1 MTTRDTPTVLQ
12 HRFVEISPGSVA
24 VRRADAPP
32 VPAPG
37 EALVRVLACG
47 ICGTDVSL
55 LHGMAL
61 PRGADYPVRP
71 GHEVAGEIVAV
82 EGPGHEVSVGDL
94 VVLHPLAP
102 CETCAEC
109 TSGREH
115 YCTRAR
121 VLGIHA
127 PGGLS
132 DRICWP
138 TSRMVVANGLEPTQ
152 AAVLADAVATAQ
164 RAVTLADLPAG
175 GSLCVLGAGGVGTH
189 VLELLR
195 IADPTATLV
204 AVANSSASTARLEA
218 LGFPALQGLDGIVRR
233 LRERFDPFDVV
244 VDFSGQDAAPARGV
258 RLLRPGGTL
267 LFGSVLGGDLNTGN
281 ATTVQ
286 VRELTVKGVYSAT
299 MDDLRQVVALARTG
313 RLDLSRSVSHVADL
327 GDAAEA
333 FALLEQRPPGLVRM
347 VVTTGDRGKDPLIL
361 HTIGI
366 D

>member
-1 MTTRDTPTVLQ
+1 MTVHDTRPPPVSLD
-12 HRFVEISPGSVA
+12 RFVEISPGSVKMHR
-24 VRRADAPP
+24 VDTPP
-32 VPAPG
+32 VPTHG
-37 EALVRVLACG
+37 EALIRVVACG

-55 LHGMAL
+55 LHGMDL
-61 PRGADYPVRP
+61 PRGSSYPVRP
-71 GHEVAGEIVAV
+71 GHEVAGEVIAI
-82 EGPGHEVSVGDL
+82 EGPHHDVAVGDL

-102 CETCAEC
+102 CQSCAEC
-109 TSGREH
+109 TAGREH
-115 YCTRAR
+115 YCPRAR

-127 PGGLS
+127 PGGLA
-132 DRICWP
+132 DQICWP
-138 TSRMVVANGLEPTQ
+138 TSRMVVANGIEPAR
-152 AAVLADAVATAQ
+152 AAILADAVATAQ
-164 RAVTLADLPAG
+164 RAVTQAALPAG

-204 AVANSSASTARLEA
+204 AVANSSASVTRLET

-244 VDFSGQDAAPARGV
+244 VDFTGQEAAPAQGV
-258 RLLRPGGTL
+258 RVLRPGGTL

-299 MDDLRQVVALARTG
+299 MGDLREVVALARSG
-313 RLDLSRSVSHVADL
+313 RLDLSHSVSHVADL
-327 GDAAEA
+327 GDAPEA

-347 VVTTGDRGKDPLIL
+347 VLTTGHG
-361 HTIGI
+361 
-366 D
+366 